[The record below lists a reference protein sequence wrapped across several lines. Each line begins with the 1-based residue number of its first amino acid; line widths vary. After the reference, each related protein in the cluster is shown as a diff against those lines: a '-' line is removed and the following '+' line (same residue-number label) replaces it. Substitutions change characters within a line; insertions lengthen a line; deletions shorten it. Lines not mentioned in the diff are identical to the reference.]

1 MALDD
6 DLRRIAD
13 VAASFADPDERVAA
27 VLAAEPEAGG
37 RVYLCA
43 FAGPNERTSWIA
55 LDDAGAAVV
64 ERAVLRNT
72 VSIAALCELAEETAA
87 GGDLDELRSQLVA
100 LRLTENPP
108 GIDEA
113 EDAVVAL
120 QHAIGAPPR
129 VANLAYLDDVGTA
142 ARRVEQALGDGGASP
157 FAAAMK
163 TAVGAVDALTTEVE
177 ANYKRPLA

>member
-13 VAASFADPDERVAA
+13 VAQSFAAPDERVAA
-27 VLAAEPEAGG
+27 VLAAEPDGG
-37 RVYLCA
+37 KRVYLCA
-43 FAGPNERTSWIA
+43 FEALDERTSWIA

-64 ERAVLRNT
+64 ERATVRDA
-72 VSIAALCELAEETAA
+72 VSIAALCELAEENAA

-113 EDAVVAL
+113 EDAVLAL
-120 QHAIGAPPR
+120 QHVIGAPPR
-129 VANLAYLDDVGTA
+129 VANLAYLDEVGTA
-142 ARRVEQALGDGGASP
+142 ARRVEQALGDAGASP

-163 TAVGAVDALTTEVE
+163 TALGAVGALTAEVE
-177 ANYKRPLA
+177 ATYKRPLD